1 MENYERM
8 IIPTLK
14 NIAREK
20 GLRGYSRLKKSE
32 LIRKLREPIPPRDL
46 TRTQLIQLARET
58 GLTRYHSLRK
68 AELIQRLGQHGSTI
82 LDRGIGA
89 RMANVPILTPTPYTP
104 PPRPTLYTPPPRPT
118 LRPTPSS
125 KAVKDLLDYLGNVKE
140 IPKSVSPKLNKLQE
154 QIKKIFEE
162 KIPFEVKDSDSAL
175 RSFAKVYTVDAMG
188 VFDPRSF
195 MDGARENLTEIL
207 RNNRNTKV
215 KLILKIFMIHEKEN
229 ITKEFA
235 FHSNIEVNLEGT
247 DEDHIYI
254 IMMDKILEKIERFI
268 NGDGNGG
275 TGWAVFNVI
284 KLELHTVSYK
294 PLRGGIWLPLPEEL
308 KVRKAIINM
317 KNEDNK
323 CFLWSVLRA
332 LNPKDNHPERVDKD
346 LKSKENTLN
355 MEGIEYPVSLK
366 DIDKFEKQNPSI
378 SIIVYGYKNKKETD
392 VYPLRISKN
401 IDRKHIIRLMLIVK
415 NGVKHY
421 TWVKNQSALLASQVS
436 NHKERSYFC
445 DRCLNPFWCEKPLN
459 NHLEYCSNHKAVKI
473 VMPGEGTILKFKD
486 YQRSERVPFKIFADF
501 ESLTKKI
508 QTCEA
513 NPEKCYT
520 KKYQKHEIISFS
532 YYNKCFDDM
541 VYEPVMRSYTGPD
554 ASKIFVEWLEKD
566 IKIIANIPKKNM
578 IFGKEEAERFNETE
592 CWMCKEEFKEDDK
605 NKKVKDH
612 CHFTGRYRGAAHN
625 KCNLKYSIPKFTPV
639 LFHNLAGYDSHL
651 FIKELGFSE
660 GNIDCIPNNEEKYI
674 SFTKTIQVGSYTN
687 KKGEIKPL
695 HHKIRFIDSFKFM
708 ADRLDKLVKNLP
720 KEAFNSVKREFKR
733 KNLELL
739 TRKGVYPYDYMDTPE
754 KLKEIKLPPKEAFY
768 SKLNNKG
775 ISDEDYK
782 HAQRVWEAFEM
793 N

>member
-32 LIRKLREPIPPRDL
+32 FIKKLREPILPRDL
-46 TRTQLIQLARET
+46 TRNQLIQLARER
-58 GLTRYHSLRK
+58 GITRHHRLRK
-68 AELIQRLGQHGSTI
+68 SELIKRLGEHGSTI
-82 LDRGIGA
+82 LDRGIDA

-104 PPRPTLYTPPPRPT
+104 PPRQTLYTPPPRPT
-118 LRPTPSS
+118 LRSTPSS

-154 QIKKIFEE
+154 QIKMIFEE
-162 KIPFEVKDSDSAL
+162 KIPFEVKETDSAL
-175 RSFAKVYTVDAMG
+175 RSFAKVYTVDAIG

-195 MDGARENLTEIL
+195 MDGARENVTEIL

-247 DEDHIYI
+247 DEDDIYI
-254 IMMDKILEKIERFI
+254 IMMDRILGKIERFI

-284 KLELHTVSYK
+284 KLELHTVIYK
-294 PLRGGIWLPLPEEL
+294 PLRGETWVPLPKEL
-308 KVRKAIINM
+308 ADKKAIINM
-317 KNEDNK
+317 KNENNK

-332 LNPKDNHPERVDKD
+332 LNPTKSHPERVDKE
-346 LKSKENTLN
+346 LKLKENTLN

-378 SIIVYGYKNKKETD
+378 SITVYGYKKEEG

-401 IDRKHIIRLMLIVK
+401 IDRKHIIRLMLIEE

-421 TWVKNQSALLASQVS
+421 NWVKNQSALLASQVS

-445 DRCLNPFWCEKPLN
+445 DRCLNPFWCEKSLN

-473 VMPGEGTILKFKD
+473 VMPGKGTILKFKD

-532 YYNKCFDDM
+532 YYIKCFNDM

-554 ASKIFVEWLEKD
+554 APKIFVEWLEKD
-566 IKIIANIPKKNM
+566 IKIIANIPKKDM
-578 IFGKEEAERFNETE
+578 IFGKEEAERFNKETE
-592 CWMCKEEFKEDDK
+592 CWICKEEFKEDDK
-605 NKKVKDH
+605 NKKVKNH
-612 CHFTGRYRGAAHN
+612 CHFTARYRGAAHN

-639 LFHNLAGYDSHL
+639 VFHNLAGYDSHL

-695 HHKIRFIDSFKFM
+695 NHKITFIDSFKFI
-708 ADRLDKLVKNLP
+708 AVSLDSLVNNLP
-720 KEAFNSVKREFKR
+720 KDAFNCVKREFNG

-754 KLKEIKLPPKEAFY
+754 KL
-768 SKLNNKG
+768 
-775 ISDEDYK
+775 
-782 HAQRVWEAFEM
+782 
-793 N
+793 

>member
-46 TRTQLIQLARET
+46 TRTQLIQLARER

-68 AELIQRLGQHGSTI
+68 AELIQRLGEHGSTI

-104 PPRPTLYTPPPRPT
+104 PPRPTLYTPPP
-118 LRPTPSS
+118 RPTPSS

-162 KIPFEVKDSDSAL
+162 KIPFEVKESDSAL
-175 RSFAKVYTVDAMG
+175 RGFAKVYTVDAMG

-195 MDGARENLTEIL
+195 MDGARENLTENL

-247 DEDHIYI
+247 DEDDIYI
-254 IMMDKILEKIERFI
+254 IMMDRILEKIEKFI

-294 PLRGGIWLPLPEEL
+294 PLRGETWVPLPKEL
-308 KVRKAIINM
+308 ADKKAIINM
-317 KNEDNK
+317 KNENNK

-332 LNPKDNHPERVDKD
+332 LNPTKSHPERVDKE
-346 LKSKENTLN
+346 LKLKENTLN
-355 MEGIEYPVSLK
+355 MEGIEYAVSLK
-366 DIDKFEKQNPSI
+366 DRDKFEKQNPSI
-378 SIIVYGYKNKKETD
+378 SIIVYGYKNKKETG

-401 IDRKHIIRLMLIVK
+401 IDRKHIIRLMLIEK

-436 NHKERSYFC
+436 NHKERSYF
-445 DRCLNPFWCEKPLN
+445 
-459 NHLEYCSNHKAVKI
+459 VI
-473 VMPGEGTILKFKD
+473 
-486 YQRSERVPFKIFADF
+486 
-501 ESLTKKI
+501 
-508 QTCEA
+508 
-513 NPEKCYT
+513 
-520 KKYQKHEIISFS
+520 
-532 YYNKCFDDM
+532 
-541 VYEPVMRSYTGPD
+541 
-554 ASKIFVEWLEKD
+554 
-566 IKIIANIPKKNM
+566 
-578 IFGKEEAERFNETE
+578 
-592 CWMCKEEFKEDDK
+592 
-605 NKKVKDH
+605 
-612 CHFTGRYRGAAHN
+612 
-625 KCNLKYSIPKFTPV
+625 
-639 LFHNLAGYDSHL
+639 
-651 FIKELGFSE
+651 
-660 GNIDCIPNNEEKYI
+660 
-674 SFTKTIQVGSYTN
+674 
-687 KKGEIKPL
+687 
-695 HHKIRFIDSFKFM
+695 
-708 ADRLDKLVKNLP
+708 
-720 KEAFNSVKREFKR
+720 
-733 KNLELL
+733 
-739 TRKGVYPYDYMDTPE
+739 GV
-754 KLKEIKLPPKEAFY
+754 
-768 SKLNNKG
+768 
-775 ISDEDYK
+775 
-782 HAQRVWEAFEM
+782 
-793 N
+793 